1 MVASGERVFRP
12 GRDSSLNKFFL
23 TRFYLWAI
31 RDERALRVSNSS
43 RLSSNRSTKES
54 MSKRGVAGVVAIAL
68 LIIGVFVGTAG
79 YYVASTY
86 QTKTITLT
94 QTTTQQETQIQTSI
108 STSTSVVSSTTTQ
121 TSFVTSTSTTSI
133 YPVPTNVTVSFTN
146 PGSGYSFSY
155 QIVAGTQ
162 NFSGS
167 SGSPISIPVSPV
179 FPGEQIKITASV
191 GGNCS
196 GGNSVT
202 IFLYIDEKQISTAT
216 SGCNATPAQISTV
229 L

>member
-1 MVASGERVFRP
+1 
-12 GRDSSLNKFFL
+12 
-23 TRFYLWAI
+23 
-31 RDERALRVSNSS
+31 
-43 RLSSNRSTKES
+43 
-54 MSKRGVAGVVAIAL
+54 MSKRGVAGLIAVGL
-68 LIIGVFVGTAG
+68 LIVGIIVGTTG

-94 QTTTQQETQIQTSI
+94 YTTVFQQNMETQTQTSI
-108 STSTSVVSSTTTQ
+108 STSISVLSSTTTQ
-121 TSFVTSTSTTSI
+121 TSFITSTSTASV
-133 YPVPTNVTVSFTN
+133 YPVPKNVTVSFAN
-146 PGSGYSFSY
+146 PGSGYTFNY

-167 SGSPISIPVSPV
+167 SGSPVSIPVSPV
-179 FPGEQIKITASV
+179 FAGEQIKITASV

-202 IFLYIDEKQISTAT
+202 ISLYVDGNQVSTAT
-216 SGCNATPAQISTV
+216 SGCNATPGQISTI